1 MRTVTVRDMTIGT
14 GMPKI
19 CVPIVGGS
27 REDIL
32 EQAAAIR
39 NSPADLVEWRVDCL
53 HGISTLS
60 LLTVLTFL
68 SELRK
73 TLGDLPLLFTFR
85 TSKEGGERDL
95 SPRDYEELY
104 KSALSSGLVDLL
116 DVELSHGEAVVSR
129 LLHIAHDKGVPVIV
143 SSHDFEKTPPRE
155 DIVETLKTMEKW
167 GADIAKVAVMP
178 QSEEDVETL
187 LNATQDF
194 RKTARIPA
202 ITISM
207 GERGMVSR
215 LSGEVYGSDVTFG
228 TVGAGS
234 APGQMDAVLLKQ
246 ALEQTHADLLS
257 RRS

>member
-1 MRTVTVRDMTIGT
+1 MKSVTVRNLTIGT

-19 CVPIVGGS
+19 CVPIVGSS

-32 EQAAAIR
+32 EQAAAIK

-53 HGISTLS
+53 AGISTLS

-85 TSKEGGERDL
+85 TAKEGGEKEL

-104 KSALSSGLVDLL
+104 KSALSAGLVDLL
-116 DVELSHGEAVVSR
+116 DVEMSQGEEMVSK
-129 LLHIAHDKGVPVIV
+129 LLHIAHGKGVPVIV
-143 SSHDFEKTPPRE
+143 SSHDFAKTPSRE
-155 DIVETLKTMEKW
+155 DLVKTLKTMEAW

-178 QSEEDVETL
+178 QTEEDVETL
-187 LNATQDF
+187 LCATEDF
-194 RKTARIPA
+194 RETADIPA

-215 LSGEVYGSDVTFG
+215 LSGEVYGSAVTFG

-246 ALEQTHADLLS
+246 ALEQTHAELEH
-257 RRS
+257 

>member
-1 MRTVTVRDMTIGT
+1 MRTVTVRQVTIGP
-14 GMPKI
+14 GMPKL
-19 CVPIVGGS
+19 CVPIAGRS

-53 HGISTLS
+53 SGISTLS

-85 TSKEGGERDL
+85 TAREGGARDL
-95 SPRDYEELY
+95 SPRDYEELC
-104 KSALSSGLVDLL
+104 KSALSSGLIDLL
-116 DVELSHGEAVVSR
+116 DVELSQGEEMVSR

-143 SSHDFEKTPPRE
+143 SRHDFEKTPPRAE
-155 DIVETLKTMEKW
+155 IVETLKTMETF

-178 QSEEDVETL
+178 ERDEDVETL
-187 LNATQDF
+187 LNATADF
-194 RKTARIPA
+194 CKAADIPA

-207 GERGMVSR
+207 GDRGLVSR
-215 LSGEVYGSDVTFG
+215 TSGEAYGSAVTFG
-228 TVGAGS
+228 TVGAAS
-234 APGQMDAVLLKQ
+234 APGQMDAVLLKA
-246 ALEQTHADLLS
+246 ALEKTHASLERQDS
-257 RRS
+257 